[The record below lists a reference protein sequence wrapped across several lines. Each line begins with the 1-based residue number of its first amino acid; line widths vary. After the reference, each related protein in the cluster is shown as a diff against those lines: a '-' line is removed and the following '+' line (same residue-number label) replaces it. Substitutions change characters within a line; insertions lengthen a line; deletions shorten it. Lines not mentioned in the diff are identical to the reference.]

1 MAGQNTR
8 FGGTFEQA
16 VDVTEL
22 LQVRR
27 DPHVTMFEFHARFG
41 QAR

>member
-16 VDVTEL
+16 VDVAEL

-27 DPHVTMFEFHARFG
+27 DPDVTVFEFHARFG